1 MNTKS
6 SVQLFW
12 SDHAWLPQEVIRID
26 DPGPR
31 PFPRCFCSKR
41 ITVSTRGTLPCKEF
55 RHKQRRLSPASR
67 RGWRGGSWSFSKGEC
82 MNVCVRSLG
91 QCVETASGA
100 GAGQRSR
107 HRCPGGREEWP
118 RAPDTRQL
126 GTVEGFSSTVSHPF
140 FMCFGTEYAAGP
152 LPVRWFIIY
161 CELLLQRRT
170 SYIRI

>member
-31 PFPRCFCSKR
+31 PFPRCFCSKK

-55 RHKQRRLSPASR
+55 RHKQCRLSPASR

-118 RAPDTRQL
+118 RAPDDHSNIILWRLRQIPPQTLTR
-126 GTVEGFSSTVSHPF
+126 ESAIGFPHR
-140 FMCFGTEYAAGP
+140 G
-152 LPVRWFIIY
+152 
-161 CELLLQRRT
+161 RR
-170 SYIRI
+170 

>member
-1 MNTKS
+1 MGLCLCRTS
-6 SVQLFW
+6 AGSVLP
-12 SDHAWLPQEVIRID
+12 AWMVAASVLERPRWLLQEVIRID

-31 PFPRCFCSKR
+31 PFPRCFCSKK
-41 ITVSTRGTLPCKEF
+41 ITVSTRGTLPYKEF

-91 QCVETASGA
+91 QRVETASGA

-118 RAPDTRQL
+118 RAP
-126 GTVEGFSSTVSHPF
+126 VELEATACKIKTKIP
-140 FMCFGTEYAAGP
+140 
-152 LPVRWFIIY
+152 
-161 CELLLQRRT
+161 
-170 SYIRI
+170 

>member
-1 MNTKS
+1 MT
-6 SVQLFW
+6 VQKRRLFYVQTREHEHKIIRAAPFW

-26 DPGPR
+26 DPGSR
-31 PFPRCFCSKR
+31 PFPRCFCSKK
-41 ITVSTRGTLPCKEF
+41 ITVSTRGTLPYKEF

-118 RAPDTRQL
+118 RAPDDH
-126 GTVEGFSSTVSHPF
+126 SN
-140 FMCFGTEYAAGP
+140 
-152 LPVRWFIIY
+152 II
-161 CELLLQRRT
+161 L
-170 SYIRI
+170 